1 VIARLEVPGIAS
13 HPRTFV
19 PHPHS
24 ELLAPGFVLPDVTV
38 EGVVVNCLFWRDTP
52 TVCVFG
58 HRRRS
63 PHFARVLVVT
73 EETRFDYL
81 APVLVVH
88 TSALHHETILDNTS
102 GPYHYPLPIFLQFCI
117 RNA

>member
-1 VIARLEVPGIAS
+1 
-13 HPRTFV
+13 
-19 PHPHS
+19 
-24 ELLAPGFVLPDVTV
+24 
-38 EGVVVNCLFWRDTP
+38 
-52 TVCVFG
+52 
-58 HRRRS
+58 
-63 PHFARVLVVT
+63 VVT